1 MLKKNITAG
10 LIIADA
16 EAICA
21 GVKLGEP
28 FTNYLMNKTLQFL
41 LELTKFI
48 SIQKKDAP

>member
-1 MLKKNITAG
+1 MLKKNIIAD

-21 GVKLGEP
+21 WLKLGET
-28 FTNYLMNKTLQFL
+28 FKNYLMNKTLKFL

-48 SIQKKDAP
+48 